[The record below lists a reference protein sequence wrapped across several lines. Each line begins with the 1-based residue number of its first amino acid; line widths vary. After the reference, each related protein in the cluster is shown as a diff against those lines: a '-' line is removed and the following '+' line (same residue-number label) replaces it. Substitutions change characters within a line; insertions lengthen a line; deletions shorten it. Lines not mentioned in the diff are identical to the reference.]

1 MIADE
6 ERLETP
12 KQLAA
17 RVGVKEGYLI
27 NTLQIDCRLTRSIPC
42 LTFPFSEGL

>member
-1 MIADE
+1 MITDE

-17 RVGVKEGYLI
+17 RVGVKERYIRHLI
-27 NTLQIDCRLTRSIPC
+27 NTLQIELVWIVSIEMY
-42 LTFPFSEGL
+42 TS